1 MIKEGKIRPSSSSV
15 GSLILFVP
23 KPNGKGFRVCVDYRH
38 HNDHT
43 KKDTTPLPPMEESSN
58 RISKAT
64 NITKI
69 DKRVSFHLMRMA
81 LGHEKF
87 TAFRSKFRL

>member
-1 MIKEGKIRPSSSSV
+1 M
-15 GSLILFVP
+15 
-23 KPNGKGFRVCVDYRH
+23 DYRQ

-43 KKDTTPLPPMEESSN
+43 KKDTTPLPPMEELSN

-69 DKRVSFHLMRMA
+69 DKRVGFYLMRMA

-87 TAFRSKFRL
+87 MAFRSKFGL